1 MKISVVVESE
11 LLLMNLT
18 CPNCL
23 TEIPTDAPEGIC
35 PKCLMGLGLTCEMGQ
50 IDERLGSIAKHS
62 FVPPKPEELAE
73 HFLDFEILE
82 LLGHGGMG
90 AVYKARHLRHD
101 RIVALK
107 ILPLE
112 FATDAI
118 LSERF
123 LREAQVMA
131 KIFHPN
137 IVLLFDFGEAN
148 GVPYLCMEFV
158 DGINL
163 RKAIHSKTLEPSQAI
178 TIVTQICEALQYAH
192 DSGFVHR
199 DIKPENILL
208 DRTGRVKIADF
219 GLVKL
224 LGIEAADITLT
235 GTNQAMGTPHYMAPE
250 QTDCPNEAD
259 HRADIYALGVVFYEL
274 LTGELPRGRFA
285 PPSSKVSVDSRLDDV
300 VFKTLASDP
309 ISRYQRAGEVKSDL
323 NRILQ
328 TTLHSHPQRSS
339 ITLAQVFHEGWR
351 DWRSGGLTSIAK
363 WSFFALYV
371 GCFYQLINVTLTTD
385 ANGYV
390 RHVGNWLTMRKDR
403 NTGLQSQFHFDLD
416 SCFFLLVGSLA
427 FYFHWRV
434 TKTESRSRE
443 PFRFP
448 RAHLVLWISM
458 VGYGFLVAA
467 DGVDRYQ
474 LLLPSWVNLIIAV
487 LIGNILGAF
496 WHYWFPANLQNSG
509 KSIPK
514 L

>member
-1 MKISVVVESE
+1 
-11 LLLMNLT
+11 MNLA
-18 CPNCL
+18 CPKCL
-23 TEIPTDAPEGIC
+23 TEISRDAIEGIC
-35 PKCLMGLGLTCEMGQ
+35 PKCLMGLGFTCDMDP
-50 IDERLGSIAKHS
+50 IDEKHGAVAKLA

-73 HFLDFEILE
+73 HFSDFEILE

-112 FATDAI
+112 FATDPV

-123 LREAQVMA
+123 LREARVLA
-131 KIFHPN
+131 KISHPN
-137 IVLLFDFGEAN
+137 ILLLFDFGEAN

-163 RKAIHSKTLEPSQAI
+163 RKAIHSKTFAPSQAI
-178 TIVTQICEALQYAH
+178 RIITQICEALQYAH

-208 DRTGRVKIADF
+208 DRTDRVKIADF

-224 LGIEAADITLT
+224 VGIESADITLT
-235 GTNQAMGTPHYMAPE
+235 RTNQLMGTPHYMAPE
-250 QTDCPNEAD
+250 QTNCPNEAD
-259 HRADIYALGVVFYEL
+259 HRADIYALGVIFYEL

-285 PPSSKVSVDSRLDDV
+285 PPSNKVSVDARLDDV
-300 VFKTLASDP
+300 VFKTLAADP
-309 ISRYQRAGEVKSDL
+309 NSRYQQAGEVTTDL
-323 NRILQ
+323 KRISQ
-328 TTLHSHPQRSS
+328 TTVFQHPQTSNIS
-339 ITLAQVFHEGWR
+339 LAQVFKDGWR
-351 DWRSGGLTSIAK
+351 DWRRDGLTSIAK
-363 WSFFALYV
+363 WMFFTLYV
-371 GCFYQLINVTLTTD
+371 VCFYQLIQVTLAAD
-385 ANGYV
+385 QHGYV
-390 RHVGNWLTMRKDR
+390 RQVGNWLTMRRDR

-416 SCFFLLVGSLA
+416 SCFFLFVGSLA
-427 FYFHWRV
+427 FYIYWRV
-434 TKTESRSRE
+434 NKTASGSKES
-443 PFRFP
+443 FQFP
-448 RAHLVLWISM
+448 RAHLILWLSM

-474 LLLPSWVNLIIAV
+474 LLLPTWVNLIVAV
-487 LIGNILGAF
+487 LIGNGLVAC
-496 WHYWFPANLQNSG
+496 WRYWFPEGLPKSG